1 MRYRHLA
8 LLLLV
13 LAACGTDAAK
23 KTASVG
29 EALPGLPLPPEAR
42 VMSRSGTPQALQI
55 TFQSLWAADSIAW
68 YYRQILSTGEWTLQS
83 DVMDA
88 TGAAVLYA
96 TRDGPPIW
104 VRVWPTVGAPG
115 STLTIT
121 GAAVPAKP
129 AAKAPTGS

>member
-1 MRYRHLA
+1 MRSRHLVLV
-8 LLLLV
+8 LLI
-13 LAACGTDAAK
+13 LAACGTDAQK

-42 VMSRSGTPQALQI
+42 VVSRSGTPQALQL
-55 TFQSLWAADSIAW
+55 TFQSLWPADSITW
-68 YYRQILSTGEWTLQS
+68 YYRQILSNGVWTLQS
-83 DVMDA
+83 DVVDA

-104 VRVWPTVGAPG
+104 VRVKPTVGAPG

-129 AAKAPTGS
+129 TAKAPTGS